1 MYLCEHW
8 EKGAEGAVNLAK
20 GVVKLAQMRNKSHYA
35 YNIKDSIIKKIES
48 IATKLYKA
56 KKVRFSVI
64 AKRKLKEFER
74 LPKVKN
80 MPVCIAKTQFSF
92 SSDPSQLGAALNH
105 TLEVKDIDLKNGAG
119 FIVAICGPIMTMQSE
134 ISVNKS
140 KFIGLMLTSSSIK
153 GLKLK
158 IEDLWKSEFSDAS
171 HIVYAVRFKN
181 KNEVI
186 EPYFSDDGEPS
197 GTAGK
202 PLLTL
207 LEGRSIINTAVIV
220 IRYYGG
226 INLGTGGLVKAYSEA
241 AQMVIDQANLIQ
253 HVEYN
258 NYKILLKYNMLDKFI
273 NLIYS
278 INGEV
283 LERNFEEDILLKIRL
298 PKGQEKNIKNFV
310 DSNQLE
316 LNDV

>member
-1 MYLCEHW
+1 ML
-8 EKGAEGAVNLAK
+8 VLASEI
-20 GVVKLAQMRNKSHYA
+20 NK
-35 YNIKDSIIKKIES
+35 K
-48 IATKLYKA
+48 
-56 KKVRFSVI
+56 
-64 AKRKLKEFER
+64 
-74 LPKVKN
+74 
-80 MPVCIAKTQFSF
+80 
-92 SSDPSQLGAALNH
+92 
-105 TLEVKDIDLKNGAG
+105 
-119 FIVAICGPIMTMQSE
+119 SE

-140 KFIGLMLTSSSIK
+140 KFIGLVLAASGIK
-153 GLKLK
+153 DLKLK

-171 HIVYAVRFKN
+171 HIVYAIRFKN
-181 KNEVI
+181 QNEVI

-207 LEGRSIINTAVIV
+207 LEGKAVINTAVIV

-241 AQMVIDQANLIQ
+241 AQAAIDQANLIQ
-253 HVEYN
+253 YVEYN
-258 NYKILLKYNMLDKFI
+258 NYKITIKYNMLDKFI

-283 LERNFEEDILLKIRL
+283 LQRDFGEDILLKIRL

>member
-1 MYLCEHW
+1 ML
-8 EKGAEGAVNLAK
+8 VLASEI
-20 GVVKLAQMRNKSHYA
+20 NK
-35 YNIKDSIIKKIES
+35 K
-48 IATKLYKA
+48 
-56 KKVRFSVI
+56 
-64 AKRKLKEFER
+64 
-74 LPKVKN
+74 
-80 MPVCIAKTQFSF
+80 
-92 SSDPSQLGAALNH
+92 
-105 TLEVKDIDLKNGAG
+105 
-119 FIVAICGPIMTMQSE
+119 SE

-140 KFIGLMLTSSSIK
+140 KFIGLVLAASSLK
-153 GLKLK
+153 DLKLK
-158 IEDLWKSEFSDAS
+158 IEYLWKSEFSDAS
-171 HIVYAVRFKN
+171 HIVYAIRFKN
-181 KNEVI
+181 QNEVI

-207 LEGRSIINTAVIV
+207 LEGKSVINTAVIV

-241 AQMVIDQANLIQ
+241 AQAAIDQANLIQ
-253 HVEYN
+253 YVEYN
-258 NYKILLKYNMLDKFI
+258 NYKITIKYNMLDKFI

-283 LERNFEEDILLKIRL
+283 LQRDFGEDILLKIRL

>member
-1 MYLCEHW
+1 ML
-8 EKGAEGAVNLAK
+8 VLA
-20 GVVKLAQMRNKSHYA
+20 SE
-35 YNIKDSIIKKIES
+35 ITKK
-48 IATKLYKA
+48 
-56 KKVRFSVI
+56 
-64 AKRKLKEFER
+64 
-74 LPKVKN
+74 
-80 MPVCIAKTQFSF
+80 
-92 SSDPSQLGAALNH
+92 
-105 TLEVKDIDLKNGAG
+105 
-119 FIVAICGPIMTMQSE
+119 SE

-226 INLGTGGLVKAYSEA
+226 INLGTG
-241 AQMVIDQANLIQ
+241 
-253 HVEYN
+253 
-258 NYKILLKYNMLDKFI
+258 
-273 NLIYS
+273 
-278 INGEV
+278 
-283 LERNFEEDILLKIRL
+283 
-298 PKGQEKNIKNFV
+298 
-310 DSNQLE
+310 
-316 LNDV
+316 

>member
-1 MYLCEHW
+1 MLVLAS
-8 EKGAEGAVNLAK
+8 EK
-20 GVVKLAQMRNKSHYA
+20 
-35 YNIKDSIIKKIES
+35 IKK
-48 IATKLYKA
+48 
-56 KKVRFSVI
+56 
-64 AKRKLKEFER
+64 
-74 LPKVKN
+74 
-80 MPVCIAKTQFSF
+80 
-92 SSDPSQLGAALNH
+92 
-105 TLEVKDIDLKNGAG
+105 
-119 FIVAICGPIMTMQSE
+119 SE
-134 ISVNKS
+134 ITVNKS
-140 KFIGLMLTSSSIK
+140 KFIGLLLSSSNLK
-153 GLKLK
+153 DLKLK
-158 IEDLWKSEFSDAS
+158 LEDLWKSEFSDAS
-171 HIVYAVRFKN
+171 HIVYAIRFKN

-186 EPYFSDDGEPS
+186 EPNFSDDGEPS

-202 PLLTL
+202 PLLAL

-241 AQMVIDQANLIQ
+241 AQVTIDQANFIQ
-253 HVEYN
+253 YVEYIK
-258 NYKILLKYNMLDKFI
+258 YKIVLKYNILDKFI

-283 LERNFEEDILLKIRL
+283 LERSFEEDILLKIRL

>member
-1 MYLCEHW
+1 ML
-8 EKGAEGAVNLAK
+8 VLASEI
-20 GVVKLAQMRNKSHYA
+20 NK
-35 YNIKDSIIKKIES
+35 K
-48 IATKLYKA
+48 
-56 KKVRFSVI
+56 
-64 AKRKLKEFER
+64 
-74 LPKVKN
+74 
-80 MPVCIAKTQFSF
+80 
-92 SSDPSQLGAALNH
+92 
-105 TLEVKDIDLKNGAG
+105 
-119 FIVAICGPIMTMQSE
+119 SE

-140 KFIGLMLTSSSIK
+140 KFIGLVLAASSLK
-153 GLKLK
+153 DLKLK

-171 HIVYAVRFKN
+171 HIVYAIRFKN
-181 KNEVI
+181 QNEVI

-207 LEGRSIINTAVIV
+207 LEGKSVINTAVIV

-241 AQMVIDQANLIQ
+241 AQAAIDQANLIQ
-253 HVEYN
+253 YVEYN
-258 NYKILLKYNMLDKFI
+258 NYKITIKYNMLDKLI

-283 LERNFEEDILLKIRL
+283 LQRDFGEDILLKIRL

>member
-1 MYLCEHW
+1 ML
-8 EKGAEGAVNLAK
+8 VLASEI
-20 GVVKLAQMRNKSHYA
+20 NK
-35 YNIKDSIIKKIES
+35 K
-48 IATKLYKA
+48 
-56 KKVRFSVI
+56 
-64 AKRKLKEFER
+64 
-74 LPKVKN
+74 
-80 MPVCIAKTQFSF
+80 
-92 SSDPSQLGAALNH
+92 
-105 TLEVKDIDLKNGAG
+105 
-119 FIVAICGPIMTMQSE
+119 SE

-140 KFIGLMLTSSSIK
+140 KFIGLVLAASSLK
-153 GLKLK
+153 DLKLK

-171 HIVYAVRFKN
+171 HIVYAIRFKN
-181 KNEVI
+181 QNEVI

-207 LEGRSIINTAVIV
+207 LEGKSVINTAVIV

-241 AQMVIDQANLIQ
+241 AQAAIDQANLIQ
-253 HVEYN
+253 YVEYN
-258 NYKILLKYNMLDKFI
+258 NYKITIKYNMLDKFI

-283 LERNFEEDILLKIRL
+283 LQRDFGEDILLKIRL

-316 LNDV
+316 LSDV